1 MPPGGTAKRSSCFVP
16 SCPGEADRT
25 STVGF
30 KRFLDLADA
39 GQAPH
44 PGYTISS
51 TACLSGI
58 TVPDQDSQYTLI
70 AFGMFHL
77 EVESP
82 AGRVRR

>member
-1 MPPGGTAKRSSCFVP
+1 M
-16 SCPGEADRT
+16 
-25 STVGF
+25 
-30 KRFLDLADA
+30 
-39 GQAPH
+39 
-44 PGYTISS
+44 SS

-58 TVPDQDSQYTLI
+58 TVPDQGSRYTLI